1 LSQQHQGKQ
10 GCGEHRRGCAI
21 TLLLMYC
28 YNTVVRRVGLQWCG
42 VSGGE
47 EGGCGGG
54 VAAGASTGKC
64 MAPRQRQMQDGGV
77 GGRTA
82 GLVQRLRF
90 SAGVRRAALR
100 CAGHS
105 SCVFELGACIV
116 PAPSYATESSR
127 KKNPSSARK
136 AVQSRSTKQV
146 SKCQA
151 RMIGNVKA
159 TVEGSGCGRECT
171 TVTAGTACPS
181 TPRRTL

>member
-1 LSQQHQGKQ
+1 MNNKWTLALS
-10 GCGEHRRGCAI
+10 A
-21 TLLLMYC
+21 LLLASSC
-28 YNTVVRRVGLQWCG
+28 KNSEEVEAGIQFESLSAQQTG
-42 VSGGE
+42 VDFSNDLDPNGPLNMIE
-47 EGGCGGG
+47 YLYFNNGGG

-127 KKNPSSARK
+127 KKTHRVLEKRYRVGPQNKSP
-136 AVQSRSTKQV
+136 
-146 SKCQA
+146 
-151 RMIGNVKA
+151 NVRL
-159 TVEGSGCGRECT
+159 G
-171 TVTAGTACPS
+171 
-181 TPRRTL
+181 